1 MNCRDA
7 PRRVS
12 ACLCRKQILNIGS
25 NLTGFMLFLA
35 QNEPIIEEKP
45 LILHRFKLVMME
57 ISREILQ
64 YLHYHP
70 LSSRDEIANGVAFEG
85 SDATM
90 KRLIAAGVQNGDI
103 MVEGK
108 GRATR
113 YRLSNQAHL
122 LMPLNLDTYF
132 ALDVD
137 ERQVQSSYNFALIRE
152 QLPDVKLFSADEE
165 ARLREL
171 QAEFRQH
178 VNEMTPNEYRK
189 EMERLGIDLSWKSS
203 QIEGNT
209 YSLLETERLLRES
222 KTANGK
228 TKEEAVM
235 LLNHK
240 DALRFVLDN
249 PDYLQPLSVSRIE
262 DIHQLLTKELS
273 VDKGVRRRRVGITGT
288 NYHPLDNEFQIREA
302 MRDMCNLING
312 KESVFEKAL
321 LALVLLSYI
330 QAFTDGNK
338 RTARITSNAILIA
351 NGYCPLSFRS
361 VDSIDYK
368 KAMLIF
374 YEQNNLYAFKQIFIE
389 QFEFAVR
396 EYF

>member
-1 MNCRDA
+1 MDT
-7 PRRVS
+7 V
-12 ACLCRKQILNIGS
+12 
-25 NLTGFMLFLA
+25 
-35 QNEPIIEEKP
+35 
-45 LILHRFKLVMME
+45 
-57 ISREILQ
+57 REILQ
-64 YLHYHP
+64 FLHYHP
-70 LSSRDEIANGVAFEG
+70 LSSRDDIAKGIDFDG

-90 KRLIAAGVQNGDI
+90 KRMIASGVKDGSI
-103 MVEGK
+103 VVEGK
-108 GRATR
+108 ARATR
-113 YRLSNQAHL
+113 YRLSDQAHL

-132 ALDVD
+132 SQDQD
-137 ERQVQSSYNFALIRE
+137 KRQVQTSFNFDLIRQ
-152 QLPDVKLFSADEE
+152 QLPVATLFTNDEME
-165 ARLREL
+165 LLNEL
-171 QAEFRQH
+171 QAEFKQH
-178 VNEMTPNEYRK
+178 ISEMTENEYRK

-222 KTANGK
+222 KTADGK

-249 PDYLQPLSVSRIE
+249 PDYLQHLTISHIE

-273 VDKGVRRRRVGITGT
+273 VDRGIRHRRVGITGT

-302 MRDMCNLING
+302 LHDTCDLINS
-312 KESVFEKAL
+312 KENVFEKAL
-321 LALVLLSYI
+321 LTLVLLSYI
-330 QAFTDGNK
+330 QAFADGNK

-374 YEQNNLYAFKQIFIE
+374 YEQNNLYSFKKIFIE

>member
-1 MNCRDA
+1 MD
-7 PRRVS
+7 
-12 ACLCRKQILNIGS
+12 L
-25 NLTGFMLFLA
+25 
-35 QNEPIIEEKP
+35 
-45 LILHRFKLVMME
+45 
-57 ISREILQ
+57 SREILQ

-70 LSSRDEIANGVAFEG
+70 QSSRDEIAKGIAFGG
-85 SDATM
+85 SDATL
-90 KRLIAAGVQNGDI
+90 KRIIAAGVQKGDI
-103 MVEGK
+103 AVEGK
-108 GRATR
+108 ARATR
-113 YRLSNQAHL
+113 YCLSPQAHL
-122 LMPLNLDTYF
+122 LMPIDLDTYF

-137 ERQVQSSYNFALIRE
+137 DRQVQTSFNFDLIRY
-152 QLPDVKLFSADEE
+152 QLPAVRLFSDEE
-165 ARLREL
+165 NEHLQEL
-171 QAEFRQH
+171 QAEFQRH
-178 VNEMTPNEYRK
+178 LNEMSDKEYRK

-222 KTANGK
+222 KTADGK

-240 DALRFVLDN
+240 DALRFILDN
-249 PDYLQPLSVSRIE
+249 PDYLQTLSVGHIE

-273 VDKGVRRRRVGITGT
+273 VDTGIRRRRAGITGT

-302 MRDMCNLING
+302 MRDTCDLINS
-312 KESVFEKAL
+312 KDNIFEKAL
-321 LALVLLSYI
+321 LSLVLLSYI
-330 QAFTDGNK
+330 QAFSDGNK

-368 KAMLIF
+368 KAMLVF
-374 YEQNNLYAFKQIFIE
+374 YEQNNIYAFKQIFID
-389 QFEFAVR
+389 QFEFAVK